1 MSEKSEFEPKRKLRP
16 LVITMGGRR
25 QEYITEMFSHPAMA
39 ANFEP
44 PAFSPGV
51 PQRELRNMMGLLTH
65 AGKAGIIPQPE
76 WEALSSSKAKA
87 LYEDDPNTLFDVL
100 DGVPIDPQRMGSD
113 FDKTMHY
120 SKELWQKAKG
130 INRGRSVLA
139 CSLAHLT
146 AMKTLVEDGYDFIL
160 EDNVR
165 VPITSAT
172 RQNDDA
178 IGDDGEMYCECAQRI
193 WSTKEASIE
202 WEESTGHKCHLRY
215 YGWLGSRPNLKFVM
229 NVHRTK
235 MQFPRKEGKMDNPSF
250 FPFPIKSDIDEYL
263 GNESSPNDN
272 ATDAEARE
280 KADDNKTKTT
290 TPGGTPIWGAF
301 AYWVSKEGYDAIIQ
315 SLQLDVGAMLWK
327 GKRMRCYQA
336 KPIDKTIPRRITTSF
351 SKTNNQ
357 DGRNHIHVATHPAF
371 FRAPMLTSQIHS
383 QWDAEFCR
391 SSEFQM
397 NEDNRDNDEGNDK
410 GNGEVWRHLWLTT
423 DETDIVDHRV
433 KHGEWLTLKA
443 MAELRDTEQGS

>member
-1 MSEKSEFEPKRKLRP
+1 MSEKSEFEQKRKLRP

-39 ANFEP
+39 ACFEP
-44 PAFSPGV
+44 PSFSPGV
-51 PQRELRNMMGLLTH
+51 PARELRNMMSLLTH

-76 WEALSSSKAKA
+76 LEALSSSKAKA
-87 LYEDDPNTLFDVL
+87 LNEDDPNTLFDVL
-100 DGVPIDPQRMGSD
+100 DGVPIDLRRMGSD
-113 FDKTMHY
+113 YDKTMHY

-139 CSLAHLT
+139 CLLAHLT

-165 VPITSAT
+165 APITNAW
-172 RQNDDA
+172 QNDDA
-178 IGDDGEMYCECAQRI
+178 VGAGEIYCECAQRI
-193 WSTKEASIE
+193 WSAKEASVE
-202 WEESTGHKCHLRY
+202 WEESTEKNCHLRY
-215 YGWLGSRPNLKFVM
+215 YGWLGSRPNLEFVM

-235 MQFPRKEGKMDNPSF
+235 MQFPRKEGETNNRTF
-250 FPFPIKSDIDEYL
+250 FPFPIKSDVDEYL
-263 GNESSPNDN
+263 GNESLPNES
-272 ATDAEARE
+272 AIDAEARE
-280 KADDNKTKTT
+280 KADDDKTKMT

-301 AYWVSKEGYDAIIQ
+301 SYWVSKEGYDAIIQ

-327 GKRMRCYQA
+327 GKRMRCYQV
-336 KPIDKTIPRRITTSF
+336 KPIDKIIPRRITTSF
-351 SKTNNQ
+351 SKTDNQ

-383 QWDAEFCR
+383 KWDAEFCK

-397 NEDNRDNDEGNDK
+397 DQDNQDNGE

-423 DETDIVDHRV
+423 DENDIVDHRV

-443 MAELRDTEQGS
+443 MAELRDTEQDS